1 MLDDLTNQLVKA
13 LDTSDVV
20 GWKSSEAESPF
31 GKNISKKFFEKI
43 KKNIVMFVTQS
54 CTSTH
59 LSMNALKQDVL

>member
-31 GKNISKKFFEKI
+31 GKIIFLFFNKYDII
-43 KKNIVMFVTQS
+43 KY
-54 CTSTH
+54 
-59 LSMNALKQDVL
+59 